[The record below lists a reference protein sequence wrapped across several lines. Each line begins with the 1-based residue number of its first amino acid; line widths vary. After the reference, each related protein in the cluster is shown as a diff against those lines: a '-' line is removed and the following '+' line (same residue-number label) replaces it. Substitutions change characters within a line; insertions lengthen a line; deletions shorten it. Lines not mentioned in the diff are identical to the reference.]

1 MEHFKVLVITQEGQ
15 TVDELLEP
23 FGINTNYKEKV
34 IISKNELIRK
44 EEKQLEKIIRKYE
57 HFIENKI
64 MDIEYQKAAAN
75 KLANILYSDD
85 ETIYK
90 FAIRDYDKKLIN
102 SDGGLI
108 TYNNPYVMW
117 HFYKK
122 NSDYSKM
129 LVVKDKNNS
138 NQYINVSSAKKK
150 DIEWDLTKYGAI
162 ETEVTITPDGTW
174 YDEENGFY
182 IRVFNDSDGKIKYE
196 MNDIKGNLKI
206 ENDPECRVTIVDC
219 YK

>member
-1 MEHFKVLVITQEGQ
+1 MEHFKVLVITREGQ

-23 FGINTNYKEKV
+23 FGINAKYKEKV
-34 IISKNELIRK
+34 IISKKELIRK
-44 EEKQLEKIIRKYE
+44 EEEQLEKIIRKYKY
-57 HFIENKI
+57 FIENGI
-64 MDIEYQKAAAN
+64 MDVEYEKSAAN

-102 SDGGLI
+102 SAGGLI
-108 TYNNPYVMW
+108 TYNNPYIRW
-117 HFYKK
+117 HFYEKD
-122 NSDYSKM
+122 SDYSKM
-129 LVVKDKNNS
+129 FVVKDKNNP

-162 ETEVTITPDGTW
+162 DTEVTIAPDGTW

-182 IRVFNDSDGKIKYE
+182 IKVSKESNGKIKYE

-206 ENDPECRVTIVDC
+206 EDGPEYRATIVDC

>member
-23 FGINTNYKEKV
+23 FGINAKYKEKV
-34 IISKNELIRK
+34 IISKKELIRNEK
-44 EEKQLEKIIRKYE
+44 KQLEKIIRKYK
-57 HFIENKI
+57 HFIENGI
-64 MDIEYQKAAAN
+64 MDVEYQKAAAN
-75 KLANILYSDD
+75 KLENILYSDD

-122 NSDYSKM
+122 DSDYSKVF
-129 LVVKDKNNS
+129 VVKDENNP
-138 NQYINVSSAKKK
+138 NQYINVSSARKK

-162 ETEVTITPDGTW
+162 ETEVTIAPDGTW

-182 IRVFNDSDGKIKYE
+182 IKVSNGSDGKIKYGI
-196 MNDIKGNLKI
+196 NDIKGDLKI
-206 ENDPECRVTIVDC
+206 ELNPEDCVTIVDC